1 MLSME
6 HLGKP
11 SGTFD
16 GFCLTLVL
24 TASSMDLTPG
34 SKIKGQ
40 EHIGEYEWMVVSDQ
54 TCAER
59 LRLAM
64 SEGGCASLMQL

>member
-1 MLSME
+1 ME

-16 GFCLTLVL
+16 GFCLTLVYI
-24 TASSMDLTPG
+24 TSSMDLTPG

-40 EHIGEYEWMVVSDQ
+40 EHIGEHEWMVVSDQ

-59 LRLAM
+59 LRLTTN
-64 SEGGCASLMQL
+64 EGGCAILMQL